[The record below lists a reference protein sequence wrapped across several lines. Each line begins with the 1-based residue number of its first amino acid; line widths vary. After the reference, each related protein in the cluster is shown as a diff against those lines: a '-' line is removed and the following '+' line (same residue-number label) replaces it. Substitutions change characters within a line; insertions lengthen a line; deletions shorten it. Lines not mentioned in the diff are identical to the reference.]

1 MKNLILSTLFVLSC
15 VIVSAQDSAQDFNWT
30 VQGDSNF
37 TYVSGDGYSG
47 GALSVM
53 ALYNFTDKLQAGA
66 DFGIGFGDL
75 ETDAAIEA
83 AARYFVTDSMF
94 AYASLPLT
102 DTAGDGL
109 TVGAGKRYKLG
120 DRVEFNPTALY
131 QTELEAFSLVMGF
144 AVRL

>member
-15 VIVSAQDSAQDFNWT
+15 VIVSAQDYNWT

-37 TYVSGDGYSG
+37 MYVSGDGYSG
-47 GALSVM
+47 GELSVM

-66 DFGIGFGDL
+66 GLGLGFGDW
-75 ETDAAIEA
+75 EEDAAISA

-102 DTAGDGL
+102 DAAGDGL

-120 DRVEFNPTALY
+120 DRVEFNPTAVY
-131 QTELEAFSLVMGF
+131 QTELEEFGLVMGF

>member
-15 VIVSAQDSAQDFNWT
+15 VIVSAQDSQDYNWT

-37 TYVSGDGYSG
+37 MYVSGDGYSG
-47 GALSVM
+47 GDLSVM

-66 DFGIGFGDL
+66 SFGFGFGDF
-75 ETDAAIEA
+75 EYDAAIAA

-131 QTELEAFSLVMGF
+131 QTEAEAFSLVMGF